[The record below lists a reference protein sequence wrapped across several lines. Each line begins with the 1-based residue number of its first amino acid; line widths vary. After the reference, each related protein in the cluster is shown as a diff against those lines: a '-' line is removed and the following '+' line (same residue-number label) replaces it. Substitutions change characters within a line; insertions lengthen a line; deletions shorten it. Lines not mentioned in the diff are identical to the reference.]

1 MDQINQLKNNLR
13 QTRDNLN
20 SVIGQINQQLQNSE
34 QIVDNLSNQMVNQQ
48 RNFNQLGTTTQFGG
62 GFGTSQYQP
71 QQTGGFNQ
79 SFNQTGRTNFGSQP
93 YNPKY
98 TGSTYLSSTGPG
110 NLTTGRQY
118 SNQPSSMQ
126 GGLNQYGA
134 KYNSGNIDT
143 DIGQSYYQSGQ
154 NQTSNFG
161 QNSNMTGSTNYG
173 SQPYNPKY
181 TGSTYLSST
190 GPGNLNTG
198 RQYSNQP
205 SSMQGGLNQ
214 YGAKYN
220 SGNIDT
226 DVGESYYQ
234 SMQNQTGGFTQNI
247 NQTGTRS
254 QYNPSQ
260 IPGANQSLGSFT
272 NQAGQNNYNQPSSQR
287 NSGVNQYGAL
297 YNSGIQDDDVSQSY
311 YQSNQGF

>member
-1 MDQINQLKNNLR
+1 MDQINQLKTNLR
-13 QTRDNLN
+13 QTRDKLN
-20 SVIGQINQQLQNSE
+20 SVVGQVNQQLQNSE

-48 RNFNQLGTTTQFGG
+48 RNFNQFGTTQYGG

-71 QQTGGFNQ
+71 QHTG
-79 SFNQTGRTNFGSQP
+79 STNFGSQP

-110 NLTTGRQY
+110 NLT
-118 SNQPSSMQ
+118 
-126 GGLNQYGA
+126 A
-134 KYNSGNIDT
+134 
-143 DIGQSYYQSGQ
+143 
-154 NQTSNFG
+154 
-161 QNSNMTGSTNYG
+161 
-173 SQPYNPKY
+173 
-181 TGSTYLSST
+181 
-190 GPGNLNTG
+190 G

-226 DVGESYYQ
+226 DVGQSYYQ
-234 SMQNQTGGFTQNI
+234 SIQSQVGSMGQNF

-254 QYNPSQ
+254 QYNPSE
-260 IPGANQSLGSFT
+260 IPGATQFAGSTNFT
-272 NQAGQNNYNQPSSQR
+272 NQTGQSNFNQPSSQR

-311 YQSNQGF
+311 YQSRQGF